1 MEVSARKGPAEDL
14 GCSGGV
20 VDEEEAKELGCCV
33 GQARH
38 RRMSRGGRSDRAN
51 PAGGF
56 RQRAA

>member
-38 RRMSRGGRSDRAN
+38 RRTSN